1 VQWREVQYLYGYGP
15 DDRVFVVE
23 VEDDGSEY
31 VRFGDGMIGARLPT
45 GAQVTADYRHG
56 LGTAGNVSG
65 GTLTSP
71 LTRPK
76 GLRSVTNPLPASGGG
91 NPETIDDARLNAPTT
106 VRTFGRIVSLQD
118 AEDQARENA
127 MVGKATSS
135 WAAGVVTVTAAGA
148 GGAQLGASQLDDLQA
163 DLDAR
168 RDPNRPLVVRGYRP
182 LALSITVKLIAVS
195 PDRDPK
201 DVNAAVEAAMLAHFA
216 FAVRAFGQPVRLSE
230 VFVAAQQV
238 AGVVGVDV
246 DRLTLADASE
256 RATHFL
262 GSAEVNERLE
272 LRADEL
278 ATLDSSNLTVTVA
291 T

>member
-1 VQWREVQYLYGYGP
+1 
-15 DDRVFVVE
+15 
-23 VEDDGSEY
+23 
-31 VRFGDGMIGARLPT
+31 
-45 GAQVTADYRHG
+45 
-56 LGTAGNVSG
+56 
-65 GTLTSP
+65 
-71 LTRPK
+71 
-76 GLRSVTNPLPASGGG
+76 
-91 NPETIDDARLNAPTT
+91 LNAPTT